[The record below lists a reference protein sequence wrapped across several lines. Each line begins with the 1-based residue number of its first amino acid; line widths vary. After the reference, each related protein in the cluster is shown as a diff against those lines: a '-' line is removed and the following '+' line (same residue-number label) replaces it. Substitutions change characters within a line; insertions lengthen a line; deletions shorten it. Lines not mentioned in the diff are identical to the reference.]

1 LCDRTIGLEKAIASS
16 QTKVINV
23 KFIKEVKTM
32 ATLTLTA
39 KQIIELVKQLS
50 VTDQAQVLEALLSEP
65 WGKWLELSHYG
76 KQQVRQVAAERGR
89 DWDSMTE
96 EEREDFICEVIN
108 ED

>member
-1 LCDRTIGLEKAIASS
+1 
-16 QTKVINV
+16 
-23 KFIKEVKTM
+23 M
-32 ATLTLTA
+32 ATLTLNA

-50 VTDQAQVLEALLSEP
+50 VPDQAQVLEALLSEP